1 MEKMG
6 LCDVGSIVGVTTL
19 VTVRGAPPGMGL
31 TMEPPEPSEP
41 PGQSSAGPRAA
52 GAPSGPP
59 RPPGTGQP
67 APPSCGNGSSA
78 ATSPGDQ
85 CDTDEMTRDMEET
98 QGFLGHRK
106 GSGDLPEAVTAQC
119 QCRCL

>member
-1 MEKMG
+1 MWVPCLVSPLWSLSETLPQGAG
-6 LCDVGSIVGVTTL
+6 L
-19 VTVRGAPPGMGL
+19 R
-31 TMEPPEPSEP
+31 MEPPEPSEP
-41 PGQSSAGPRAA
+41 PGPSSAGPGVA